1 MTQFVDQ
8 LCKQIEQAARSNT
21 LLRPVGGGTKNFYG
35 GPLKGEEVHMQAW
48 AGILEYEPTELVI
61 TAKAGTPLATIEA
74 ALAEHNQELAFEP
87 PRFSAQSTLGGAIAS
102 GLAGPARLSRGG
114 VKDYVLGCTLVDGR
128 AQVLHFGGVVM
139 KNVAGYDVS
148 RVVPGSLGTL
158 GIVLD
163 LSIKVMPKSV
173 AEATLQFEFNANQAI
188 DQTNTWLGQALPIS
202 ASHYQN
208 GMLTLRLRGARAA
221 VESATRSL
229 GGERVPDGDA
239 LAFWTSLR
247 DQTHPFFQG
256 DADLW
261 RIAVPPTTRDLPL
274 EGEQMFEWGSGLR
287 WVKPTAAHC
296 ADAIRGL
303 AERTGGHATLY
314 RTRDAAKRVHAFQAP
329 AAPMLA
335 LQRRLKEQFDP
346 AGIFSIDRLSPI
358 L

>member
-35 GPLKGEEVHMQAW
+35 GPLKGDEVHMQAW
-48 AGILEYEPTELVI
+48 AGILEYEPTELVS
-61 TAKAGTPLATIEA
+61 TAKAGTPLSTIEA

-87 PRFSAQSTLGGAIAS
+87 PRFGAQSTLGGAIAS

-114 VKDYVLGCTLVDGR
+114 VKDYVLGCTLIDGR

-148 RVVPGSLGTL
+148 RVLPGSMGTL

-208 GMLTLRLRGARAA
+208 GTLTLRLRGARAA
-221 VESATRSL
+221 VESATNSM
-229 GGERVPDGDA
+229 GGMR
-239 LAFWTSLR
+239 
-247 DQTHPFFQG
+247 
-256 DADLW
+256 
-261 RIAVPPTTRDLPL
+261 
-274 EGEQMFEWGSGLR
+274 
-287 WVKPTAAHC
+287 
-296 ADAIRGL
+296 
-303 AERTGGHATLY
+303 
-314 RTRDAAKRVHAFQAP
+314 
-329 AAPMLA
+329 
-335 LQRRLKEQFDP
+335 
-346 AGIFSIDRLSPI
+346 
-358 L
+358 